1 MTQKKS
7 EFSLS
12 GNSIIGAIVMVVA
25 LVAIWI
31 LAGFILGL
39 MYKWA
44 LLLLI
49 PTAIIDHKVITG
61 YFKWLG
67 RLTKKNTGAGLAG
80 IVLSALGYPFV
91 TLFLF
96 GKALFKRKIKQVEK
110 EVQKQKDGEFVD
122 YEELPEESPLELPE
136 IKTPQKET
144 PQKETP
150 KSGYENLF
158 DE

>member
-1 MTQKKS
+1 MTQRKS
-7 EFSLS
+7 EFGLS

-31 LAGFILGL
+31 LAGFIIGL
-39 MYKWA
+39 LYKWA

-61 YFKWLG
+61 YFKWLM
-67 RLTKKNTGAGLAG
+67 RLARKNIGTGLAA
-80 IVLSALGYPFV
+80 IVLSAIGYPFV

-110 EVQKQKDGEFVD
+110 EVKKQKEGEFVE
-122 YEELPEESPLELPE
+122 YEELPEEAPLELPE

-144 PQKETP
+144 SK
-150 KSGYENLF
+150 GDYENLF